1 MNRII
6 ARTLIAASS
15 TALLTLGACSS
26 TQECCSSEG
35 KTTITQAEKMYGEPS
50 KVRYGADGSETWTWE
65 DKGMS
70 ITFKDGVALGTHQ
83 H

>member
-1 MNRII
+1 MNRTL

-50 KVRYGADGSETWTWE
+50 KVRYGADGSETWTW
-65 DKGMS
+65 DSKNMS
-70 ITFKDGVALGTHQ
+70 MTFVDGVSVK
-83 H
+83 

>member
-1 MNRII
+1 MNRTIT
-6 ARTLIAASS
+6 RTTTAAASA
-15 TALLTLGACSS
+15 ALLALGACSS

-35 KTTITQAEKMYGEPS
+35 KTTITQAEKIYGEPS

-83 H
+83 N